1 MGWGNNMSYMY
12 IVQFWEEFP
21 ASEYGGLFA
30 VIADTEEECVD
41 ILLADNRWNADD
53 DGKFA
58 DDYVA
63 ALQGKVKDSKCFPL
77 HGGWHTHGVVD
88 SITT

>member
-1 MGWGNNMSYMY
+1 MSYMY

-30 VIADTEEECVD
+30 VIAGSEEECVD
-41 ILLADNRWNADD
+41 ILLMECSWNMDE

-63 ALQGKVKDSKCFPL
+63 ALQRNVRDSKRFTL
-77 HGGWHTHGVVD
+77 FGDGYTHKIVD

>member
-1 MGWGNNMSYMY
+1 MSYMY

-41 ILLADNRWNADD
+41 ILLADNRWHADD

-63 ALQGKVKDSKCFPL
+63 ALRGKVKDSKCFPL